1 MHHLECRHINT
12 GVFMLE
18 GNEVIEQ
25 EGGDAGKELNAMS
38 PKNIAFDCKCAV
50 LPKLL

>member
-1 MHHLECRHINT
+1 MHHRECRHVNT
-12 GVFMLE
+12 GVFTLE

-38 PKNIAFDCKCAV
+38 PKTSHFGVNVRFFA
-50 LPKLL
+50 